1 MADITKR
8 FVKTTQLKRQGN
20 RRYQYNFH
28 RAIGVILFLCL
39 LGGCAAKDKPHQ
51 LELTPVAAPPTG
63 IHYPGKFIW
72 NDLLTDDVTTAK
84 KFYGQLLGWNFKELN
99 GYTVVENDN
108 QAIGGMVEIIDT
120 SEKPG
125 AARWLSS
132 MSVVDVDKAVSLVRQ
147 EGGTIENGSM
157 ELLNRGKGA
166 LIRDP
171 LGAQLL
177 LLYATDGDPR
187 DKEPSI
193 SSWLW
198 HELWSNNTEASLA
211 FYQKLIGYD
220 FSGDKNDYLI
230 LLKNERWR
238 AGIRHSSDPDLE
250 VRWVPVVRVANTK
263 KIADQVELLGGKVV
277 IEPQPS
283 ASGGS
288 VALLADPSDGLFIIQ
303 RWHANSSEQ
312 EN

>member
-1 MADITKR
+1 MTYSKNR
-8 FVKTTQLKRQGN
+8 FVKAAHIKRQGL
-20 RRYQYNFH
+20 RRYQCNLLLTISF
-28 RAIGVILFLCL
+28 IFIFGL
-39 LGGCAAKDKPHQ
+39 LGGCATKDKSRQ
-51 LELTPVAAPPTG
+51 LELTPVTVQPTG
-63 IHYPGKFIW
+63 LHYSGKFIW
-72 NDLLTDDVTTAK
+72 NDLLTDDVGTAK
-84 KFYGQLLGWNFKELN
+84 EFYGQLLGWEFTDLE
-99 GYTVVENDN
+99 GYTIVKNDN
-108 QAIGGMVEIIDT
+108 QAIGGMVEIKDT

-132 MSVVDVDKAVSLVRQ
+132 MSVVDVDKAVSLVIE
-147 EGGTIENGSM
+147 EGGTIQNGSM
-157 ELLNRGKGA
+157 ELLNRGRGA

-177 LLYATDGDPR
+177 LLYATDGDPE

-230 LLKNERWR
+230 LLKDEHWR
-238 AGIRHSSDPDLE
+238 AGIRYSSDPGLE

-263 KIADQVELLGGKVV
+263 KVADKAKLLGGKVV
-277 IEPQPS
+277 IKPQPS